1 MEDSCQPNQAL
12 ELCSSEK
19 SFNDDDDNK
28 ESAELFVPVKKIRK
42 RVTAK
47 DKLDTTT
54 TEVLNLVRE
63 AVSNDPTRDLL
74 NFMREEIM
82 DKSCQQ
88 EVVIPNAAK
97 WENKFR
103 Q

>member
-1 MEDSCQPNQAL
+1 M
-12 ELCSSEK
+12 
-19 SFNDDDDNK
+19 
-28 ESAELFVPVKKIRK
+28 
-42 RVTAK
+42 TAK

-74 NFMREEIM
+74 NFMREEM
-82 DKSCQQ
+82 DKSHQH
-88 EVVIPNAAK
+88 EIVIPNAAK

-103 Q
+103 K